1 MKFIDKIRKLTK
13 DAENIER
20 KYPQV
25 AEAIKS
31 CATRGDNYCAMYNL
45 TSEQIE
51 ALRAEGFTVDEAP
64 YLFEHFIK
72 W

>member
-1 MKFIDKIRKLTK
+1 MKFIEKIRNLTK
-13 DAENIER
+13 EAGNIEC

-31 CATRGDNYCAMYNL
+31 CATRGNNYCAMYNL

-51 ALRAEGFTVDEAP
+51 ALRAEGFTVDKAP
-64 YLFEHFIK
+64 YLFEYFIK